1 MKENHPRRAARNRIE
16 VLSELRPWR
25 ASSRR
30 ELAWRTGLS
39 SATVSRIT
47 RDLVRRKVLTE
58 ADKPRPSQGRPERS
72 LEING
77 SFGSV
82 LGISLLYPE
91 ARFLV
96 LDLRGEVLRESSGPL
111 DPARGKAALL
121 GSLRRSV
128 QAIVRGLPVRAGRL
142 IGVGLALPGQWEPE
156 RGISSLYPRVPD
168 WKNVPI
174 RDLVEDWAG
183 CPATLL
189 GYAPAHALAEQA
201 RRASHEPSNLVCVE
215 VAENI
220 AMGAIV
226 NGGLLQGTS
235 GNAGELG
242 HICVDPDGPV
252 CYCGGKGC
260 LETRATV
267 TSIVEEVRKSG
278 AAKGLFRDPHTVSFE
293 DVVRSA
299 RDGDSFSARLLSR
312 AARTLGIGLAA
323 ALNLFNPEL
332 LLLNG
337 RFFEAGELVLGPLRA
352 SIVDHAIGSTMKK
365 LTIEPSALGIRAAA
379 LGAGLVATKAAMQ
392 RL

>member
-1 MKENHPRRAARNRIE
+1 MKVTLPRRAARNRIE
-16 VLSELRPWR
+16 VLSQLRPWR
-25 ASSRR
+25 PSSRR
-30 ELAWRTGLS
+30 ELARRTGLS
-39 SATVSRIT
+39 PATVSRIT

-58 ADKPRPSQGRPERS
+58 ADKPRPAQGRPERS

-82 LGISLLYPE
+82 LGISLLYPA
-91 ARFLV
+91 ARLLV
-96 LDLRGEVLRESSGPL
+96 LDLRGGVLREASEPL
-111 DPARGKAALL
+111 DPSRGKAALL
-121 GSLRRSV
+121 GSLRRAIQS
-128 QAIVRGLPVRAGRL
+128 IVRGRRL
-142 IGVGLALPGQWEPE
+142 IGVGLALPGQWDPE
-156 RGISSLYPRVPD
+156 GGVSSLYPRVAD

-174 RDLVEDWAG
+174 RALLEDWAR

-220 AMGAIV
+220 ALGAIV
-226 NGGLLQGTS
+226 NGGLLQGAS

-252 CYCGGKGC
+252 CYCGGRGC

-267 TSIVEEVRKSG
+267 TSVVDEVRGSV
-278 AAKGLFRDPHTVSFE
+278 AARGLFRNPRTVGYE

-299 RDGDSFSARLLSR
+299 REGDSFSARLLAR
-312 AARTLGIGLAA
+312 AARTLGLGLAT

-337 RFFEAGELVLGPLRA
+337 RFFDAGDLVLAPLRA
-352 SIVDHAIGSTMKK
+352 SILDHAIGSTLKK
-365 LTIEPSALGIRAAA
+365 LVIEPSALGARAAA
-379 LGAGLVATKAAMQ
+379 LGAGLGATKAAVQ

>member
-1 MKENHPRRAARNRIE
+1 MKEKHPRRAARNRIE
-16 VLSELRPWR
+16 VLSQLRPWR
-25 ASSRR
+25 PSSRR
-30 ELAWRTGLS
+30 ELARRTGLS
-39 SATVSRIT
+39 PATVSRIT

-58 ADKPRPSQGRPERS
+58 ADNPRPAQGRPERS

-82 LGISLLYPE
+82 LGISLLYPA

-96 LDLRGEVLRESSGPL
+96 LDLRGEILRESTEPL

-128 QAIVRGLPVRAGRL
+128 QAIVRGLPTRAGRL
-142 IGVGLALPGQWEPE
+142 IGVGLALPGQWDPE
-156 RGISSLYPRVPD
+156 AGISWLYPRVPD

-174 RDLVEDWAG
+174 RDLLEEWTR

-226 NGGLLQGTS
+226 NGGLLQGVS

-252 CYCGGKGC
+252 CYCGGRGC

-267 TSIVEEVRKSG
+267 TSVVEEIRSSN
-278 AAKGLFRDPHTVSFE
+278 AAKGLVRDPRAVAYE
-293 DVVRSA
+293 DVVLLA
-299 RDGDSFSARLLSR
+299 RGGDSYSTRLLAR
-312 AARTLGIGLAA
+312 AARTLGLGLAA
-323 ALNLFNPEL
+323 ALNLFNPEI

-337 RFFEAGELVLGPLRA
+337 RFFDAGELVLAPLRA
-352 SIVDHAIGSTMKK
+352 SILDHSIGSTVKR
-365 LTIEPSALGIRAAA
+365 LVIEPSTLGARAAA
-379 LGAGLVATKAAMQ
+379 LGAGLVATKAAVQ

>member
-1 MKENHPRRAARNRIE
+1 MKENHPRRAVRNRIE
-16 VLSELRPWR
+16 VLSQLRPWR
-25 ASSRR
+25 PSSRR
-30 ELAWRTGLS
+30 ELARRTGLS
-39 SATVSRIT
+39 AATVSRIT

-58 ADKPRPSQGRPERS
+58 ADKPRPVQGRPERS
-72 LEING
+72 LQING
-77 SFGSV
+77 RFGSV
-82 LGISLLYPE
+82 LGISFLYPA
-91 ARFLV
+91 ARFLI
-96 LDLRGEVLRESSGPL
+96 LDLRGEVLRESSEPL

-128 QAIVRGLPVRAGRL
+128 QSIARGLPARAGRL
-142 IGVGLALPGQWEPE
+142 IGVGLALPGQWDPE
-156 RGISSLYPRVPD
+156 RGVSHLYPRVPD

-174 RDLVEDWAG
+174 RDLLEGWTG

-201 RRASHEPSNLVCVE
+201 RRVSHEPSNLVCVE

-226 NGGLLQGTS
+226 HGGLLQGDS

-242 HICVDPDGPV
+242 HICVDPDGPI

-260 LETRATV
+260 LETAATV
-267 TSIVEEVRKSG
+267 TSVVEEVRESD
-278 AAKGLFRDPHTVSFE
+278 AARGVFRNPRAVAFE

-299 RDGDSFSARLLSR
+299 REGESYSTRLLSR

-337 RFFEAGELVLGPLRA
+337 RFFEAGDLVLGPLRA
-352 SIVDHAIGSTMKK
+352 SIMDHAIGSTMKK
-365 LTIEPSALGIRAAA
+365 LAIEPSALGVRAAA
-379 LGAGLVATKAAMQ
+379 LGAGLVATKSAVQ